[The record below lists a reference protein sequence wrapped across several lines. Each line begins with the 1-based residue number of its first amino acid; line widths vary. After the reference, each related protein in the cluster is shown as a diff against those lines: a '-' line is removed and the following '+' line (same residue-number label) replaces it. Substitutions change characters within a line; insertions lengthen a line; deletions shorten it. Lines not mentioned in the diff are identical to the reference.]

1 MSGPEMLIVDLTPA
15 EASAL
20 RVLSGVYL
28 REPGQLVADALRQVA
43 ADTLR
48 TSTRTMTA
56 QDCAALAAVARPL
69 DPAL

>member
-1 MSGPEMLIVDLTPA
+1 MSAPDTLIVDLTPA

-48 TSTRTMTA
+48 TNTRTMTA
-56 QDCAALAAVARPL
+56 QDRAVLAAVARPL
-69 DPAL
+69 DPVL

>member
-1 MSGPEMLIVDLTPA
+1 MSAPDTLIVDLTPA

-48 TSTRTMTA
+48 TNTRTMTA
-56 QDCAALAAVARPL
+56 QDRAALAAVARPL
-69 DPAL
+69 DPVL